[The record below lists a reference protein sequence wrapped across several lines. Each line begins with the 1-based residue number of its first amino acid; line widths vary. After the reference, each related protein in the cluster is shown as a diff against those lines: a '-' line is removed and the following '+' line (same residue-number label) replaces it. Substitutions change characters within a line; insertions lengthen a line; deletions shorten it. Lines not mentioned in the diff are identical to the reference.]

1 MKDLMWQIR
10 NRDMKKLIEKFV
22 GPYKIKKII
31 SENTVELELLVLMK
45 IHLVVY
51 VSRIVIYQKQ
61 IEGQKKI
68 LPPSVEIDREK
79 KYEVEKILNRRDMR
93 EKQKYL
99 VRWKGYIAEEDTW
112 ERLENLGNAIDLV
125 EEFEK
130 ESGGEEIR
138 KVQMRKEKEKEKVLN
153 LEAEMFERSE
163 LPGKYIAK
171 ILFK

>member
-1 MKDLMWQIR
+1 
-10 NRDMKKLIEKFV
+10 
-22 GPYKIKKII
+22 
-31 SENTVELELLVLMK
+31 
-45 IHLVVY
+45 
-51 VSRIVIYQKQ
+51 
-61 IEGQKKI
+61 
-68 LPPSVEIDREK
+68 
-79 KYEVEKILNRRDMR
+79 
-93 EKQKYL
+93 L

-130 ESGGEEIR
+130 EIGGEEIR

-153 LEAEMFERSE
+153 PEAEMFERSE